1 MNLIELFRGEGHFQA
16 LAAGQPLFFAG
27 QSGDQMYVLM
37 EGQADILLGDDV
49 VESAG
54 PGAIVGEMAL
64 VDRGPRSAT
73 VIARTDCRLLP
84 IDAGRFSALIQQTP
98 EFARHVMRVM
108 ADRIRAM
115 NGRNAQ
121 LMEHI
126 LRF

>member
-1 MNLIELFRGEGHFQA
+1 MDLIELFRGERDLQT
-16 LAAGQPLFFAG
+16 LAAGQPLFLAG
-27 QSGDQMYVLM
+27 QGGGQMYVLM
-37 EGQADILLGDDV
+37 EGKADILLGDEM

-64 VDRGPRSAT
+64 VDQGLRSAT
-73 VIARTDCRLLP
+73 VIARTDCRMLA
-84 IDAGRFSALIQQTP
+84 IDVDRFNALIQQTP

-108 ADRIRAM
+108 ADRIRVM
-115 NGRNAQ
+115 NSRNAQ